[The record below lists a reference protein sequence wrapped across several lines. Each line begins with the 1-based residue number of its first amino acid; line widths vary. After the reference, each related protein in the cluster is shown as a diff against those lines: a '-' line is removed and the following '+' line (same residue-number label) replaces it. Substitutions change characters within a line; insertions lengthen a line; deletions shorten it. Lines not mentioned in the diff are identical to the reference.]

1 MRNNTTWHETFT
13 SFIRK
18 PLYDTYST
26 IPEITLK
33 MRKGI
38 LTNLLLIVITIIPA
52 TGCITVNQKEFN
64 SISFFKSDEYSGT
77 PIHRVLIVPFAFE
90 TKREK
95 VVKEVTEAFFIEFQK
110 SARFETILPHDI
122 QNGLLRQ
129 NDLWT
134 KGLVRAESIIEA
146 RKRYK
151 VDAIIFGKITHY
163 RPYDPPILGIKI
175 GMFSTV
181 TGNVLW
187 SSDAIYDSSE
197 ASVVRLIKD
206 YHKNN
211 FQKSQSLY
219 DWKIL
224 LLSMKRYAQ
233 FVAYHIIETL

>member
-1 MRNNTTWHETFT
+1 M
-13 SFIRK
+13 
-18 PLYDTYST
+18 
-26 IPEITLK
+26 
-33 MRKGI
+33 
-38 LTNLLLIVITIIPA
+38 
-52 TGCITVNQKEFN
+52 GCITVGQKEFN
-64 SISFFKSDEYSGT
+64 SISFFKSDELSSA

-95 VVKEVTEAFFIEFQK
+95 VVKEITEAFLIEFQK
-110 SARFETILPHDI
+110 SAKFETILPHESQD
-122 QNGLLRQ
+122 GLLQQ

-134 KGLVRAESIIEA
+134 RGLVRAESIIEA

-163 RPYDPPILGIKI
+163 NPYDPPILGIKI
-175 GMFSTV
+175 GMFSTI

-187 SSDAIYDSSE
+187 SSDAIFDSSE
-197 ASVVRLIKD
+197 ASVVQLIKD

-211 FQKSQSLY
+211 YQKKHSLY

-233 FVAYHIIETL
+233 FVAYHIITTL

>member
-1 MRNNTTWHETFT
+1 MKK
-13 SFIRK
+13 I
-18 PLYDTYST
+18 
-26 IPEITLK
+26 
-33 MRKGI
+33 I
-38 LTNLLLIVITIIPA
+38 LTNFLLVVIMVTPLA
-52 TGCITVNQKEFN
+52 GCITIEKKEFN
-64 SISFFKSDEYSGT
+64 SLSFFKSDEYSRT
-77 PIHRVLIVPFAFE
+77 SIHRVLLVPFAYE

-110 SARFETILPHDI
+110 SARFETILPHEI
-122 QNGLLRQ
+122 QDSLLQQ

-151 VDAIIFGKITHY
+151 VDAIIFGKITQY

-187 SSDAIYDSSE
+187 SSDAIFDSSE
-197 ASVVRLIKD
+197 ASVVQLIKR

-211 FQKSQSLY
+211 FQKRQSLY
-219 DWKIL
+219 DWKII

-233 FVAYHIIETL
+233 FVAHHIIATL